1 MLQKKTNISNSS
13 NNKNNFQKNDSN
25 NSIKAFKI
33 NDQIKSKEVR
43 VIDHN
48 GEMVG
53 VLPLEKS
60 IQMAID
66 VGLDLVEVS
75 PNANP
80 PVCKITNFGKL
91 RYEMQKKAADAKK
104 KQKVIETKEIKMSIN
119 IGVADFDVKM
129 KQTKRFIEN
138 GDKVKI
144 SVKMRGREI
153 THIDLAKEMIKNILS
168 QAGEFSKVEMEPK
181 LEGSQIVVILVK
193 K

>member
-1 MLQKKTNISNSS
+1 VLQKKTNIPNSS
-13 NNKNNFQKNDSN
+13 NNKNNYQKNDSN

-104 KQKVIETKEIKMSIN
+104 KQKVVETKEIKMSIN

>member
-1 MLQKKTNISNSS
+1 MLQKKTNIPNSS
-13 NNKNNFQKNDSN
+13 NNKNNYQKNDSN

-104 KQKVIETKEIKMSIN
+104 KQKVVETKEIKMSIN

>member
-13 NNKNNFQKNDSN
+13 NNKNNYQKNDSN
-25 NSIKAFKI
+25 SSIKAFKI

-60 IQMAID
+60 IQMALD

-104 KQKVIETKEIKMSIN
+104 KQKVVETKEIKMSIN

-168 QAGEFSKVEMEPK
+168 QAAEFSKVEMEPK

>member
-1 MLQKKTNISNSS
+1 MLQKKTNIPNSS
-13 NNKNNFQKNDSN
+13 NNKNNYQKNDSN

-104 KQKVIETKEIKMSIN
+104 KQKVVETKEIKMSIN

-168 QAGEFSKVEMEPK
+168 QAGEFSRVEMEPK

>member
-1 MLQKKTNISNSS
+1 VLQKKTNTPYFS
-13 NNKNNFQKNDSN
+13 NNKNNYQKKDSN
-25 NSIKAFKI
+25 NSIKAFKV

-48 GEMVG
+48 GGMVG

-60 IQMAID
+60 IQMALD

-104 KQKVIETKEIKMSIN
+104 KQKVVETKEVKMSIN
-119 IGVADFDVKM
+119 IGIADFDVKM

-153 THIDLAKEMIKNILS
+153 THIDLAKEMIQNILI
-168 QAGEFSKVEMEPK
+168 QAAEFSKVEMEPR